1 MPSFS
6 TANTSRTPFGKN
18 QYLRSTR
25 GLGFESYTLADGT
38 VPEVTIDGFTEKY
51 LQPGTVMAK
60 ITSGGDTGKI
70 GPYEPGAD
78 SAEFATIAKTGTV
91 SGGTFTL
98 SVGGETTAAIAYN
111 ATAAA
116 IQTALELL
124 DNVEPGEIVATGGP
138 AGTTDVV
145 LTWSTRGDKPNIT
158 LATGSLTGGGSYA
171 ATVTAGTE
179 GGTGAATDGR
189 QSTANIVGVLETFL
203 PWQTKYRDVEVAVL
217 YRGAVVQGWCFEMG
231 ASDAFVAL
239 TDATRDAILA
249 NPGLSI
255 TFH

>member
-6 TANTSRTPFGKN
+6 TANTARTPFGKN

-51 LQPGTVMAK
+51 LQPGTVMAR

-70 GPYEPGAD
+70 GPFEPGAA
-78 SAEFATIAKTGTV
+78 SSEFVTIAKTGTV
-91 SGGTFTL
+91 TGGTFTL
-98 SVGGETTAAIAYN
+98 TVGGETTAAIAYD
-111 ATAAA
+111 ATAAQVLA
-116 IQTALELL
+116 ALELL
-124 DNVEPGEIVATGGP
+124 VNVEAGDIVVTGGP
-138 AGTTDVV
+138 GGTADLVI
-145 LTWSTRGDKPNIT
+145 TWVGRGNQPNIT
-158 LATGSLTGGGSYA
+158 LTGSVTGGGSYA

-179 GGTGAATDGR
+179 GGTGTATDGR
-189 QSTANIVGVLETFL
+189 QDTDNIVGVLETFL
-203 PWQTKYRDVEVAVL
+203 PWQTKYRDVEVAVC
-217 YRGAVVQGWCFEMG
+217 YRGAVVQDWCMEMG

-239 TDATRDAILA
+239 TDGTRNAMLA
-249 NPGLSI
+249 NPGLSL